1 MGSELTAGSGRF
13 PRSLLISVDPRA
25 GRVRIA
31 GELDRSC
38 AHHLLDALAA
48 LELAPH
54 PVWQVDATR
63 LTFCDVAGVRTLAG
77 AAAWSAGRGR
87 TLHVVGAPS
96 FLVHLLD
103 LAGLAHLVAPDGAR
117 SRDVSGPRRP
127 GSSRPCG
134 SPS

>member
-13 PRSLLISVDPRA
+13 PRSLLVSVDLGA
-25 GRVRIA
+25 GRVRVA

-54 PVWQVDATR
+54 PVWQVDAAR
-63 LTFCDVAGVRTLAG
+63 VTFCDVVGVRALAG
-77 AAAWSAGRGR
+77 AAAWAAGRGR
-87 TLHVVGAPS
+87 TLQVAGAPS
-96 FLVHLLD
+96 FLAHLLD

-117 SRDVSGPRRP
+117 SRGVSGPRGF
-127 GSSRPCG
+127 GSSWRCG
-134 SPS
+134 SPC